1 MLLIGAFLQNIGKKR
16 PKITN
21 FKYINL
27 HYKKKKTP
35 RTHDITRFLGVEILL
50 NISTWLNESNI
61 KNPDLIRVGQKLKVT
76 GSGVKHHVVKK
87 VIVFGHCLKNMVHQF
102 LRLLTGITLKIQT

>member
-1 MLLIGAFLQNIGKKR
+1 MYRLMLLIGAFLQNIGKKR

-35 RTHDITRFLGVEILL
+35 RTLDKTRFLGVEILL
-50 NISTWLNESNI
+50 NISTWLNESRTLLYFKALYIN
-61 KNPDLIRVGQKLKVT
+61 VCE
-76 GSGVKHHVVKK
+76 
-87 VIVFGHCLKNMVHQF
+87 VFYPN
-102 LRLLTGITLKIQT
+102 